1 MSGPFGL
8 CRYAYSFL
16 IRHGSLEGLNID
28 PSGHAAQLCPH
39 GSEARPPEVLQETNS
54 LVEEHMMK
62 EMMGDG
68 MMWGMGVGGLI
79 ALAVLVL
86 LVAALVKYVF
96 FR

>member
-1 MSGPFGL
+1 
-8 CRYAYSFL
+8 
-16 IRHGSLEGLNID
+16 
-28 PSGHAAQLCPH
+28 
-39 GSEARPPEVLQETNS
+39 
-54 LVEEHMMK
+54 MMK

-68 MMWGMGVGGLI
+68 MMWGMGVGGLV